1 MKKKVLVILASL
13 ILCASI
19 TACGKASAKNERQ
32 LSSSSESITSSSK
45 STQTANVATKTIN
58 ENSDSGEGY
67 TVEDYNFLKEYTSQL
82 EGFVDLTGKSYKT
95 AEERLKA
102 VKIAGAIASEWQR
115 KGDAKV
121 VNQHDNYIYV
131 KFSNGMTYIYY
142 PMASDEISGGV
153 PSDTHVSIYSMQV
166 RKAECAALGEVVE
179 RLDIAAT
186 DGSAAK
192 IADALDN
199 FTWDYNLDNKDV
211 TLREAAHIGQ
221 NKFVLWHGH
230 GVYFEEYGPCLVLEE
245 STSDANYLFVETTL
259 LNNGKYLVTPQ
270 FVNKYFDD
278 MTGTFIY
285 ISSCSG
291 LRDNRLAEAFSAKN
305 ATAIVANTDVISTSY
320 SCNMMEAVTNGLLE
334 GKKLDDAMASAKE
347 KYGEHDLWFYGNYKA
362 LGYAEAPDFWGG
374 DYGALGYSVPTV
386 YKGGD
391 YQLFVK
397 PMLYF
402 SIKDDNGLPLSGVTI
417 EYTFGEMADYSG
429 GTTLETDGEGR
440 ATVDAKVGGLFY
452 RLTKEGYE
460 SADFSAV
467 IPKDKEVNEVSVTL
481 KKKASGVTGTFKTYA
496 SIITELKVPEA
507 NGEFYI
513 AWEAGFRNNPPA
525 GEIRARVDSN
535 TSYYFAAPGETDYIK
550 ERSVDEYKFF
560 ENLNNSVEDLRRGGR
575 GEVGVVMYIENGVA
589 TSMLLVVS

>member
-13 ILCASI
+13 ILCASF

-121 VNQHDNYIYV
+121 VNQHDNYVYV
-131 KFSNGMTYIYY
+131 ELSNGMTYIYY
-142 PMASDEISGGV
+142 PMASDEVNGGV
-153 PSDTHVSIYSMQV
+153 PLDTHVSIYTMQV
-166 RKAECAALGEVVE
+166 HKDECEKSEDQKIAST
-179 RLDIAAT
+179 AAT
-186 DGSAAK
+186 DSSAAK

-199 FTWDYNLDNKDV
+199 FTWDHNLDNKDV
-211 TLREAAHIGQ
+211 TLYEVAHIGQ

-230 GVYFEEYGPCLVLEE
+230 GAYFEERGPCLVFAENYFE
-245 STSDANYLFVETTL
+245 VRYKDAENLCF
-259 LNNGKYLVTPQ
+259 LNSGNYLVTPQ

-285 ISSCSG
+285 LSTCSG
-291 LRDNRLAEAFSAKN
+291 LKDNRLAEAFSAKN
-305 ATAIVANTDVISTSY
+305 ATAIVANTDVIERFYT
-320 SCNMMEAVTNGLLE
+320 CNMMTKVVDQLVAGDN
-334 GKKLDDAMASAKE
+334 LDTAMAVAKE
-347 KYGEHDLWFYGNYKA
+347 T
-362 LGYAEAPDFWGG
+362 
-374 DYGALGYSVPTV
+374 YGAEDPSFFPDHGAIGHAVPTV

-391 YQLFVK
+391 YRLFVK